1 MNKSRFAQQNKQ
13 KTQINKQTKK
23 PPNLENH
30 KGFFHSPSIDLLSN
44 VSSTE
49 PGRDWGTNCEQ
60 VLVKGHTGLSQL
72 RLFQFSKNLGAL
84 DVSRHHKYP
93 QFLLSPTN

>member
-13 KTQINKQTKK
+13 KTQINKKN

-30 KGFFHSPSIDLLSN
+30 KGFFHSPSTDLLSN

-49 PGRDWGTNCEQ
+49 LGRDWGTNCEQ
-60 VLVKGHTGLSQL
+60 VLVEGHTGLSQL
-72 RLFQFSKNLGAL
+72 RLFQFSKNLRAL

-93 QFLLSPTN
+93 QFLLSPTNYS